1 MILLPTHS
9 HFNTLV
15 LTSFRPIQCSFSEL
29 FWVVLLEKEIDKML
43 DFASDRCSDVTDAYE
58 HALFARFPR
67 ERYLVGFDAK
77 YVFIPVQVLPEWLG
91 DWILRVIN
99 PGPSLPVVGKK
110 QKLEANNN

>member
-15 LTSFRPIQCSFSEL
+15 LTSFIQCSFSEL

-43 DFASDRCSDVTDAYE
+43 EFASDRCSDVTDAYE

-77 YVFIPVQVLPEWLG
+77 YVYIPVQALPEWLS
-91 DWILRVIN
+91 DWIMRVIN
-99 PGPSLPVVGKK
+99 TGRSLPVVEKTRR
-110 QKLEANNN
+110 